1 MRISDWSSDVC
12 SSDLWSEP
20 KKLGEDEKIGHLLGP
35 VKNKPVQL
43 KDGTIISPSSTEIE
57 KGGDLVWMV
66 HFEISKDQGRT
77 WEVVGPIN
85 DGIQFDAIQPSELF
99 YPCNRKQVLC
109 RMRQRSAERGAGKEG
124 ERTCRQGWNPSH
136 E

>member
-1 MRISDWSSDVC
+1 MLFYKGGPSAREWWGMLMTSEDDGQT
-12 SSDLWSEP
+12 WSEP

-85 DGIQFDAIQPSELF
+85 DGKQFDAIQPSVD
-99 YPCNRKQVLC
+99 RKSTRLN
-109 RMRQRSAERGAGKEG
+109 S
-124 ERTCRQGWNPSH
+124 SH
-136 E
+136 